1 VRRALAADSRR
12 ETKKWQG
19 ENPKE
24 DLLGRPFEDSVP
36 PPPPPEDL
44 NALTNALSKKLSA
57 LQQHFREVRAQFVS
71 GPAKTIRINVK
82 PTGPRGPLG
91 PPGDIGPQGLPGPE
105 GSRGPPGEKGP
116 PGPMGIPG
124 IRGVKGKTG
133 PTGSIGKP
141 GGMGPTGFPG
151 DDGPPGVAGPPGARG
166 LPGAAGAPGTNG
178 KDGPPGP
185 PGRNSP
191 QGPPGPKGSE
201 GIKGPAGNAG
211 TPGAEGPQG
220 YKGPQGINGLI
231 GLPGPHG
238 LAGADGAGPAKPRP
252 LRKKGPWPKGGCYI
266 RADPCG
272 PLGVSDNLCGKCTPL
287 CAKCGAK
294 EGFELTNDQGL
305 RFDGFSFDDQNVKSG
320 SIQVR
325 NMCMLARYGNL
336 GKFEGKAEDII
347 SVASYAESST
357 TIEQPHW
364 YGNCAAGAGGME
376 KCCSNDVLV
385 ESGFNWKYATGDN
398 CGSNLDLDKVTTK
411 LVCIFNEKAY
421 EEAKKPPVPRD
432 GDNIGGELVSVGEID
447 QTTYR
452 SPNGECDFILD
463 DDGAMMV
470 QKKSKTIWQK
480 MFTGKTASPY
490 RMVMSKDGNLKVY
503 SGEKVQVWESQTA
516 DSGATQVRLTN
527 TCCLNVMSQ
536 DGACKWSSCG
546 CPAPAPPPSTGTPKV
561 APPPPAPEPPKT
573 AEPPVNTLF
582 DAAGKSILNIRC
594 GDWRNGRNSM
604 NPTEQIKFYRLT
616 YLSYLFALLVSHGL
630 WAPPE
635 TSLFPSHASSPHLV
649 ARSRSCSGVH
659 PPSCVPAERYTQHLA
674 RFLAGQHS
682 KCMAQDCEQSMEYSA
697 DNPGCR
703 FLDTNGLCYAYGAAQ
718 KWCAQNPAYKGCND
732 GGYVRS

>member
-1 VRRALAADSRR
+1 MDAVS
-12 ETKKWQG
+12 
-19 ENPKE
+19 P
-24 DLLGRPFEDSVP
+24 S
-36 PPPPPEDL
+36 PPPEDL

-82 PTGPRGPLG
+82 PTGPRGPTG

-105 GSRGPPGEKGP
+105 GSRGPPGVKGP

-124 IRGVKGKTG
+124 IRGRKGKTG
-133 PTGSIGKP
+133 PAGSIGKP
-141 GGMGPTGFPG
+141 GGMGPVGFPG
-151 DDGPPGVAGPPGARG
+151 DDGPMGFAGPPGARG

-191 QGPPGPKGSE
+191 EGPPGPKGNE
-201 GIKGPAGNAG
+201 GMKGPPGNAG
-211 TPGAEGPQG
+211 TPGEEGPQG
-220 YKGPQGINGLI
+220 YKGPHGIAGLI
-231 GLPGPHG
+231 GLPGPNG

-252 LRKKGPWPKGGCYI
+252 LRKKGPWPKGAGCYI

-272 PLGVSDNLCGKCTPL
+272 PLGVSDNLCGKCKPL

-305 RFDGFSFDDQNVKSG
+305 RFDGFSFDDQNVQSG

-364 YGNCAAGAGGME
+364 YGNCAAGLSGME

-385 ESGFNWKYATGDN
+385 ESGFNWKYATGDD

-432 GDNIGGELVSVGEID
+432 GDDIGGELVSVGELD

-536 DGACKWSSCG
+536 GGACKWSSCG
-546 CPAPAPPPSTGTPKV
+546 CPAPPPSSGDKVTICHATGSASNPYVEITISKSAVQAHENHAGDIIPAPPTGCPMTLSAQSP
-561 APPPPAPEPPKT
+561 APPRSPPAPPTSPPPPPEPPKP
-573 AEPPVNTLF
+573 AEPPFNTLF
-582 DAAGKSILNIRC
+582 NAAGKSNINDRC
-594 GDWRNGRNSM
+594 AEWRDKRQ
-604 NPTEQIKFYRLT
+604 T
-616 YLSYLFALLVSHGL
+616 
-630 WAPPE
+630 WAPAIQIEYYRFAIFPMCLPICWCHL
-635 TSLFPSHASSPHLV
+635 SLGSPGDESVPLSCRLAASCCTLPHLLRCKTSQLC
-649 ARSRSCSGVH
+649 AR
-659 PPSCVPAERYTQHLA
+659 
-674 RFLAGQHS
+674 
-682 KCMAQDCEQSMEYSA
+682 
-697 DNPGCR
+697 
-703 FLDTNGLCYAYGAAQ
+703 
-718 KWCAQNPAYKGCND
+718 
-732 GGYVRS
+732 

>member
-1 VRRALAADSRR
+1 M
-12 ETKKWQG
+12 
-19 ENPKE
+19 
-24 DLLGRPFEDSVP
+24 
-36 PPPPPEDL
+36 
-44 NALTNALSKKLSA
+44 
-57 LQQHFREVRAQFVS
+57 
-71 GPAKTIRINVK
+71 
-82 PTGPRGPLG
+82 
-91 PPGDIGPQGLPGPE
+91 
-105 GSRGPPGEKGP
+105 KGP
-116 PGPMGIPG
+116 P
-124 IRGVKGKTG
+124 
-133 PTGSIGKP
+133 
-141 GGMGPTGFPG
+141 
-151 DDGPPGVAGPPGARG
+151 
-166 LPGAAGAPGTNG
+166 
-178 KDGPPGP
+178 
-185 PGRNSP
+185 
-191 QGPPGPKGSE
+191 
-201 GIKGPAGNAG
+201 GNAG
-211 TPGAEGPQG
+211 TPGEEGPQG
-220 YKGPQGINGLI
+220 YKGPHGIAGLI
-231 GLPGPHG
+231 GLPGPNG

-252 LRKKGPWPKGGCYI
+252 LRKKGPWPKGAGCYI

-272 PLGVSDNLCGKCTPL
+272 PLGVSDNLCGKCKPL

-305 RFDGFSFDDQNVKSG
+305 RFDGFSFDDQNVQSG

-364 YGNCAAGAGGME
+364 YGNCAAGLSGME

-385 ESGFNWKYATGDN
+385 ESGFNWKYATGDD

-432 GDNIGGELVSVGEID
+432 GDDIGGELVSVGELD

-536 DGACKWSSCG
+536 GGACKWSSCG
-546 CPAPAPPPSTGTPKV
+546 CPAPPPSSGDKV
-561 APPPPAPEPPKT
+561 TTSPPPPPEPPKP
-573 AEPPVNTLF
+573 AEPPFNTLF
-582 DAAGKSILNIRC
+582 NAAGKSNV
-594 GDWRNGRNSM
+594 GDIIPAWRAKRQ
-604 NPTEQIKFYRLT
+604 T
-616 YLSYLFALLVSHGL
+616 
-630 WAPPE
+630 WAPAKQIEYYRFAIFPMCLPICWCHL
-635 TSLFPSHASSPHLV
+635 SLGSPGDESVPLSCRLAASCCTLPHLLRCKTSQLC
-649 ARSRSCSGVH
+649 AR
-659 PPSCVPAERYTQHLA
+659 
-674 RFLAGQHS
+674 
-682 KCMAQDCEQSMEYSA
+682 
-697 DNPGCR
+697 
-703 FLDTNGLCYAYGAAQ
+703 
-718 KWCAQNPAYKGCND
+718 
-732 GGYVRS
+732 